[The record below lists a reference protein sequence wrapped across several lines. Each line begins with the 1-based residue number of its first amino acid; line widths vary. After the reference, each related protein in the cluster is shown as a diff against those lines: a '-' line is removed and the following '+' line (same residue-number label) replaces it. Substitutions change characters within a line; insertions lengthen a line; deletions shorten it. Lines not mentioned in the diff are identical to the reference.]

1 VPKFESENNNVSSKR
16 NSEAN
21 SVQPLDVE
29 PLNQYVCERVKL
41 LRKRKGWTLEQ
52 LASLSGVS
60 RSMLSQVERGI
71 ANPTLAVA
79 FRIAQAFGVSLAD
92 LVDAATATQRIS
104 VIRNDDASAIFRDD
118 KVCRI
123 RTLSP
128 LNLEKDVEFYE
139 LRLKVGQ
146 RLKSA
151 GHFSG
156 TREFLTIQTGTV
168 KIESGGESLTMRKG
182 DSGHYIA
189 DIDHV
194 IENIGK
200 TEAVIF
206 LVDIYASDR

>member
-1 VPKFESENNNVSSKR
+1 MAPEVFF
-16 NSEAN
+16 
-21 SVQPLDVE
+21 
-29 PLNQYVCERVKL
+29 
-41 LRKRKGWTLEQ
+41 T
-52 LASLSGVS
+52 LASGKYGDQQLGGHVVDDVV
-60 RSMLSQVERGI
+60 RIDLDLREGF
-71 ANPTLAVA
+71 AVA
-79 FRIAQAFGVSLAD
+79 
-92 LVDAATATQRIS
+92 
-104 VIRNDDASAIFRDD
+104 
-118 KVCRI
+118 
-123 RTLSP
+123 
-128 LNLEKDVEFYE
+128 DVEFYE

>member
-1 VPKFESENNNVSSKR
+1 MRTLLWRLLFG
-16 NSEAN
+16 
-21 SVQPLDVE
+21 
-29 PLNQYVCERVKL
+29 L
-41 LRKRKGWTLEQ
+41 LR
-52 LASLSGVS
+52 
-60 RSMLSQVERGI
+60 
-71 ANPTLAVA
+71 
-79 FRIAQAFGVSLAD
+79 AFGVSLAD

-104 VIRNDDASAIFRDD
+104 VIRNDDATAIFRDD

-168 KIESGGESLTMRKG
+168 KIESGGESLTMKKG

-200 TEAVIF
+200 SEAVIF